1 MHLCLIKTIEQ
12 TNANAL
18 YVNSHNMS
26 HYLSFSLAT
35 VGDTI
40 KVDPMQRYNY
50 LVNMSTGSIFCIMG
64 ETYRGYVIINK
75 NDTIIY
81 FNKKLTGRAFFS
93 MIINKSKEKHCI
105 IEKKNVCTS
114 V

>member
-35 VGDTI
+35 DGDTI

-81 FNKKLTGRAFFS
+81 FNKKLTGRAFFFDD
-93 MIINKSKEKHCI
+93 NKQKQGKTLHYR
-105 IEKKNVCTS
+105 KKNVCTS